1 MTQLTLKKTIMA
13 DLNVQPKKKSQFW
26 LWVMII
32 FVLGLLL
39 FFFLNKDNTETS
51 DKIEN
56 DSVYTQPNQ

>member
-1 MTQLTLKKTIMA
+1 MA